1 MLSYFTSQYWIA
13 QIHTQVIYIY
23 ICICIHV
30 ISDYPK
36 KLACHQM
43 VGASKSVVWMH
54 PAVTHGPHPPVLITG
69 FELNSSQ
76 SPFHLQTN
84 KHTNTQIPCNQTASV
99 GCTVSAENPGMKP
112 WFISCSFIGSI
123 SHYQILYGSIY
134 VIDASASHFAS
145 DKYLVC
151 WLHIR
156 SSERG
161 MWPSYDWNPVPR
173 RRAIKYP
180 VIKHSCGQWMTMA
193 HL

>member
-1 MLSYFTSQYWIA
+1 MPTTLYVDTYIYIVVLHCLLNVLNTQKWIDPMTCYTNKSKCISLSLFTTKRTLQCVVLFYITVLNSTNT
-13 QIHTQVIYIY
+13 HTSNIY

-84 KHTNTQIPCNQTASV
+84 TQTHKHTNT
-99 GCTVSAENPGMKP
+99 
-112 WFISCSFIGSI
+112 
-123 SHYQILYGSIY
+123 L
-134 VIDASASHFAS
+134 
-145 DKYLVC
+145 
-151 WLHIR
+151 
-156 SSERG
+156 
-161 MWPSYDWNPVPR
+161 
-173 RRAIKYP
+173 
-180 VIKHSCGQWMTMA
+180 
-193 HL
+193 